1 MYYKITGPEVNM
13 VTQSR
18 RWAEHFVNDLIIYL
32 THCELIA
39 LVGQYDIIV
48 EVL

>member
-1 MYYKITGPEVNM
+1 MYYRITGPEANLVA
-13 VTQSR
+13 TSQ
-18 RWAEHFVNDLIIYL
+18 RWTEHFVNDLIIYL